1 MPGCVP
7 LTSTFALTNETIPYA
22 VEIAHKGYKKALLGN
37 KPLLRGLKNVFKGK
51 LTYKPV
57 ADVFN
62 IPYTPPEKALEEA

>member
-22 VEIAHKGYKKALLGN
+22 LEIANKGYKKALLGDR
-37 KPLLRGLKNVFKGK
+37 PLLRGLNVFKGK

-57 ADVFN
+57 ADVFK
-62 IPYTPPEKALEEA
+62 IPHTPPDKALEGA